1 MATESRL
8 TLLEKEK
15 SAAELQTFSRES
27 MKWLTA
33 KIAELRGLQVR
44 NIPPNIRTEKSRY
57 VNRFLL
63 GGLYFFYYNP
73 KLKNELPYYDTFP
86 LVLIL
91 ERYPDGFLGLN
102 LHYLPIK
109 FRVALMKKMLSYGGV
124 YTEDD
129 EIRKI
134 RMTYDILASS
144 RRFREFRP
152 CLKRYLTNHV
162 KSRILAVQPNEWDIA
177 TYLPVQQFK
186 KAKPLQVWQESINE
200 IRKS

>member
-1 MATESRL
+1 MLFRS
-8 TLLEKEK
+8 
-15 SAAELQTFSRES
+15 
-27 MKWLTA
+27 
-33 KIAELRGLQVR
+33 
-44 NIPPNIRTEKSRY
+44 
-57 VNRFLL
+57 
-63 GGLYFFYYNP
+63 
-73 KLKNELPYYDTFP
+73 LKNELPYYDTFP

>member
-44 NIPPNIRTEKSRY
+44 NIPPNIRAEKNRY
-57 VNRFLL
+57 VRRFLL

-86 LVLIL
+86 LVLVL

-109 FRVALMKKMLSYGGV
+109 FRVALMKKMLSYGAV
-124 YTEDD
+124 HTEDD

-186 KAKPLQVWQESINE
+186 KAKPLKVWQDSINE